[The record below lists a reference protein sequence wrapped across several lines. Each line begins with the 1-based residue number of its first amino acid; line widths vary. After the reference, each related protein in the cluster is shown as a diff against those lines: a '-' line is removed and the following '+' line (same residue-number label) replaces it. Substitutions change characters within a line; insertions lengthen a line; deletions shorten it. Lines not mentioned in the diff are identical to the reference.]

1 MNDGSSLNCGEPL
14 NITNMK
20 KLFILI
26 VLLAVGCSPLVE
38 RAPSESTS
46 IPVEVMKTLKTDTVP
61 GVLYAYQYDSHDYYF
76 DKNKNFVVKY
86 NCNYDFEVIKTIIIV
101 IIIALIIGKVIG
113 LQINKRHESNSNKT
127 SE

>member
-1 MNDGSSLNCGEPL
+1 
-14 NITNMK
+14 MK

-46 IPVEVMKTLKTDTVP
+46 IPVEVMKTLKTDTAP

-76 DKNKNFVVKY
+76 DKNKDFVAKY
-86 NCNYDFEVIKTIIIV
+86 NCNYDSEAIKTIIIV
-101 IIIALIIGKVIG
+101 IIVSLLIGIVIG
-113 LQINKRHESNSNKT
+113 LQVNYP
-127 SE
+127 